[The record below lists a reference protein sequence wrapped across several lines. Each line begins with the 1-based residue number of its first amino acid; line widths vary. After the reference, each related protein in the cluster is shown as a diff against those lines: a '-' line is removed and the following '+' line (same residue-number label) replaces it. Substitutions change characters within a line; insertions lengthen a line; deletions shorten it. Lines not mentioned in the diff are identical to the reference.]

1 MKLLYKILGQ
11 DMNSREG
18 QITAASS
25 LNIAVNLLVSAV
37 KIAIGLL
44 TSSIAILSDGAH
56 NMADAASSVLTIVG
70 TKLSARKPT
79 RKHPFGFGRIE
90 YLTSLV
96 VAALILYT
104 GFEFFVSAVKLI
116 FEPAQLDISYV
127 SLVIICVAAVLKY
140 ILGAYTVR
148 VGKKVDSLSLTAV
161 GMESCNDSYISALTL
176 LTALIFIFTGFSI
189 DAYAGII
196 TSVIIIKAGLEILS
210 DTVSRLLGKAGD
222 RELAD
227 SLYKEIRSTPGI
239 LNAADMMLHNYGP
252 DAYSGSV
259 NLEIDHKM
267 TMEEVYSIVHELQ
280 LRIMHQYGV
289 TMVFGLYAVDADSED
304 SRRMRAAIAS
314 FVSGYEH
321 VLSYH
326 ALFISEK
333 EKRIYCDLVVDY
345 ELESWEKLRCDFTEY
360 MSGLYPEYSLEL
372 VIETEFV

>member
-1 MKLLYKILGQ
+1 MKLLYKLLGQ

-104 GFEFFVSAVKLI
+104 GFEFFVSAVKLM

-148 VGKKVDSLSLTAV
+148 VGKRVDSLSLTAV

-259 NLEIDHKM
+259 NIEIDHKM

-345 ELESWEKLRCDFTEY
+345 ELESWEKLRSDFTEY